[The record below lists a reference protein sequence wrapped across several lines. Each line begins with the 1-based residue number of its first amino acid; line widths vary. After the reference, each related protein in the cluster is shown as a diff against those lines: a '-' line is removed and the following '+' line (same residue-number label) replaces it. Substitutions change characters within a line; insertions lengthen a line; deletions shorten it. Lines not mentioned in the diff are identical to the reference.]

1 MATASF
7 LTGTDLQTSAPHM
20 GKNKSNFV
28 LGKAE
33 IFSESF
39 SMARESSFFFHF
51 VRKPEMYWLCFQVK
65 IFFIQNYISI
75 GIFMTS
81 AVMEQGYSNYL
92 VCMGIH
98 IYNSSIQIL
107 EVI

>member
-1 MATASF
+1 MAAASF
-7 LTGTDLQTSAPHM
+7 LAETDLQTSAPHM
-20 GKNKSNFV
+20 AENISNFV

-33 IFSESF
+33 IFSKSS
-39 SMARESSFFFHF
+39 SMVRESSFFHF
-51 VRKPEMYWLCFQVK
+51 VRKPEMYWLYFQVK
-65 IFFIQNYISI
+65 ILFIQNSISI

-81 AVMEQGYSNYL
+81 AEMKQGYSNYL
-92 VCMGIH
+92 VCMDIH